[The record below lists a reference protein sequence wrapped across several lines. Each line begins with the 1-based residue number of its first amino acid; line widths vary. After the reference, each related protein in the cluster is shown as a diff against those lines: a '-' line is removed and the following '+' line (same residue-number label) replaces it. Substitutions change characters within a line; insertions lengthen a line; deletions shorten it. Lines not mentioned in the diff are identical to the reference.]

1 MLQKC
6 TAVVH
11 QLAYG
16 MDTYTIY
23 EYLKLGKSIA
33 LQCLEYYCLGI
44 NKCFGAEFLRR
55 PTIADTQRLLAKV
68 EEHGFPDM
76 LWSIN
81 YMYWQ

>member
-55 PTIADTQRLLAKV
+55 PTIADTQRLLVKT
-68 EEHGFPDM
+68 EKHGFSGM
-76 LWSIN
+76 LGSIDF
-81 YMYWQ
+81 MH